1 MATNSPRELALSLV
15 SAARDHPDLTVKLSS
30 LRQVKDMLFS
40 TEQPPPPS
48 LVAELVPYLVELQFS
63 NERLVRKLLVEIC
76 EEIGLKLL
84 DYSPILMPVLSLLT
98 KDDDPGVARQSI
110 LTSMKFFSTIVEEMA
125 FQFHQHGKIERWAGE
140 AWTWIVKY
148 KDAMYSTLLE
158 PLSMGTR
165 LLALKF
171 LEMYVL
177 VFTPETSDS
186 DTEGKDHAFNISWV
200 STSHPVLDP
209 VAVTAESNKFLF
221 SLVDL
226 LGPKNSLPGLLTI
239 AVVNCL
245 AAIARKRPNHYPT
258 VLSALMDFN
267 TNFESFRGAHA
278 ASIHYS
284 LRTAFLG
291 FLRCIH
297 PAFIESREKLL
308 RALREMNAGDAAD
321 QVLRLVD
328 KMMKNN
334 GRALRDARLNKDDLS
349 SNSQGV
355 SVDVSKRKQSIL
367 ENEEDLNGPELGP
380 KRMRYSSVNQ
390 FPPPSLMQDS
400 DHSSA
405 NGASTNAP
413 FLNDSLTPAEKMIA
427 MIGAFLCE
435 GERGAESLE
444 LLISQMHPDLLADI
458 VITNMKHLP
467 KAPPSS
473 KLENLPRVAQNGW
486 IDARQVAPAASTP
499 AHGLVPA
506 TPDAFVSAI
515 PASASPTDLSV
526 STNHSGDPRRGPR
539 RDPRR
544 LDPRRMIAPVEVSSP
559 QPTEQ
564 TTCTQFVIDAPA
576 SDKPPPRAVANTE
589 DNSRSSVSKLE
600 FDGNITENS
609 SIAETDQVMGEAVVP
624 DEAKETPC
632 SPDSGMTIEN
642 KPSFVLV
649 DNDPISQNMTVI
661 DTSDQEDVPSLL
673 DSDEQSQTVSDTPA
687 AEETHKDLPEVPP
700 YVELS
705 DDQHNA
711 MRNFA
716 IEQFVQSYKYLE
728 RVDHSQ
734 TILVLVSRLVSQ
746 MGTEQTESLVKEEI
760 ISNYKHKQGHELVI
774 LVLYHLYSLVKS
786 ESSDQS
792 LLADAY
798 DKFFVDV
805 AKALLGKFPTTDKS
819 FSRLLSEAPILPN
832 SILEVLDNLCSSDG
846 YEQLRE
852 DDRDS
857 DHVSQGLG
865 TVWALILGRP
875 VNREAC
881 LNIALKCTVHQN
893 EVIRKKAIRLVANK
907 LYPLDYI
914 SKKVEQYATRVLLSV
929 AGTDS
934 PLVQSSDS
942 KTEAVS
948 EEASFSSQLSQHGGP
963 TTNKMK
969 AADPLSLSGSSVS
982 SPEAKRLMSLYFA
995 LCTKRPSLLRLV
1007 FNVYGQA
1014 PKIVKQTMQEFLH
1027 LMPILTGASGPP
1039 SPELLHIISDPPS
1052 GSEDLLRLV
1061 LELLMKSPP
1070 SPNLVATVI
1079 HLYET
1084 KLKDATILIPML
1096 SSLSKHEVLPI
1107 FPRLV
1112 DLPLD
1117 KFQKALDPIL
1127 QGSAHSGPALTP
1139 AEALVALHDIVPEKE
1154 GIALKKVMDAC
1165 SACFEQRMVFTEKVL
1180 AKALSQMVERN
1191 PLPLLLMRTVIQA
1204 IDAYPTLVDFVM
1216 EILSKLV
1223 VKQLWKMPKLW
1234 VGFMKCVSQTQ
1245 PHSFRVLLQLPPPQ
1259 LENALNKYPN
1269 LRGSLAA
1276 YASQPKVRASLS
1288 RSILSVLGLSV
1299 EHLQQLRAPSH
1310 LNAPD
1315 TSSSVQGATLT

>member
-1 MATNSPRELALSLV
+1 F
-15 SAARDHPDLTVKLSS
+15 DH
-30 LRQVKDMLFS
+30 
-40 TEQPPPPS
+40 
-48 LVAELVPYLVELQFS
+48 
-63 NERLVRKLLVEIC
+63 
-76 EEIGLKLL
+76 
-84 DYSPILMPVLSLLT
+84 
-98 KDDDPGVARQSI
+98 
-110 LTSMKFFSTIVEEMA
+110 
-125 FQFHQHGKIERWAGE
+125 
-140 AWTWIVKY
+140 
-148 KDAMYSTLLE
+148 
-158 PLSMGTR
+158 
-165 LLALKF
+165 
-171 LEMYVL
+171 
-177 VFTPETSDS
+177 
-186 DTEGKDHAFNISWV
+186 
-200 STSHPVLDP
+200 
-209 VAVTAESNKFLF
+209 
-221 SLVDL
+221 
-226 LGPKNSLPGLLTI
+226 
-239 AVVNCL
+239 
-245 AAIARKRPNHYPT
+245 
-258 VLSALMDFN
+258 
-267 TNFESFRGAHA
+267 
-278 ASIHYS
+278 
-284 LRTAFLG
+284 
-291 FLRCIH
+291 
-297 PAFIESREKLL
+297 
-308 RALREMNAGDAAD
+308 
-321 QVLRLVD
+321 
-328 KMMKNN
+328 
-334 GRALRDARLNKDDLS
+334 S

-355 SVDVSKRKQSIL
+355 SVDASKRKQSIL
-367 ENEEDLNGPELGP
+367 EDEEDLNGPELGP

-390 FPPPSLMQDS
+390 FPQPSLMQDS
-400 DHSSA
+400 DHSST

-473 KLENLPRVAQNGW
+473 KLENLPRVVQNGS

-506 TPDAFVSAI
+506 TPDAYVSAT
-515 PASASPTDLSV
+515 PASASPTDLSA
-526 STNHSGDPRRGPR
+526 STNHSADPRRGPR
-539 RDPRR
+539 RDPRL
-544 LDPRRMIAPVEVSSP
+544 LDPRRMIAPVEVSSL
-559 QPTEQ
+559 QLTEQ
-564 TTCTQFVIDAPA
+564 TTSTQFVFDAPA
-576 SDKPPPRAVANTE
+576 SDKPLPCAVANTE

-600 FDGNITENS
+600 SDGNITENS
-609 SIAETDQVMGEAVVP
+609 SIGETDQVMGKAVVP
-624 DEAKETPC
+624 EVAKETPC
-632 SPDSGMTIEN
+632 SPDSDMTIEN
-642 KPSFVLV
+642 KPCFVLV
-649 DNDPISQNMTVI
+649 DNETISQNMPVI
-661 DTSDQEDVPSLL
+661 ETRDQEDVPSLL
-673 DSDEQSQTVSDTPA
+673 DSDEQSPTVSDIPA
-687 AEETHKDLPEVPP
+687 TEETHKDLPEVPS
-700 YVELS
+700 YVESS

-734 TILVLVSRLVSQ
+734 TTLVLVSRLVSQ
-746 MGTEQTESLVKEEI
+746 MGAEQTESLVKEEI

-774 LVLYHLYSLVKS
+774 LVLYHLYSMVKS

-832 SILEVLDNLCSSDG
+832 SVLEVLDNLCSSDG

-857 DHVSQGLG
+857 DRVSQGLG

-875 VNREAC
+875 VNRDAC

-914 SKKVEQYATRVLLSV
+914 SKKVEQYATRMLLSA

-934 PLVQSSDS
+934 SLAQS
-942 KTEAVS
+942 TEAVS
-948 EEASFSSQLSQHGGP
+948 KEASFSSQLPQHGVL
-963 TTNKMK
+963 TTNKMN

-982 SPEAKRLMSLYFA
+982 SPEAKRLMSLYFF

-1007 FNVYGQA
+1007 FDVYGQA
-1014 PKIVKQTMQEFLH
+1014 PKIVKQEFLY
-1027 LMPILTGASGPP
+1027 LMPILTGASGPS
-1039 SPELLHIISDPPS
+1039 SPELLNIISDPPS

-1070 SPNLVATVI
+1070 SPNLITTVI

-1117 KFQKALDPIL
+1117 KFEKALDPIL

-1139 AEALVALHDIVPEKE
+1139 VEALVALHDI
-1154 GIALKKVMDAC
+1154 VMDAC
-1165 SACFEQRMVFTEKVL
+1165 SACFEQRMVFTEQVL

-1223 VKQLWKMPKLW
+1223 VKQIWKMPKLW

-1259 LENALNKYPN
+1259 LENALNK
-1269 LRGSLAA
+1269 
-1276 YASQPKVRASLS
+1276 
-1288 RSILSVLGLSV
+1288 SISSVLGLSV
-1299 EHLQQLRAPSH
+1299 EHLQRPRAPSH